1 MLPTRLD
8 LGQKAVEGDGGM
20 KELGEGK
27 RDKLTLEH
35 SEFEIS
41 LRNLDMVE
49 MSIEQL
55 KVVIY
60 I

>member
-1 MLPTRLD
+1 M
-8 LGQKAVEGDGGM
+8 GQKAVEGDGGM
-20 KELGEGK
+20 KELGAGK

-49 MSIEQL
+49 ISIEQL